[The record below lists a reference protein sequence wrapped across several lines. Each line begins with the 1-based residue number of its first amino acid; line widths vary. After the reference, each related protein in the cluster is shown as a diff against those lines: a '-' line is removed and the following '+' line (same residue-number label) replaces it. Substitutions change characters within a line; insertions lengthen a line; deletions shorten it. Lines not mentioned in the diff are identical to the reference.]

1 MEIMINA
8 LIGTKHTMTHVYLP
22 DGRWI
27 PVTRLTLGPCVVTQV
42 KIKETDG
49 YQAVQ
54 LGFGNKKRL
63 SAAMAGHLKPSG
75 VAGAVRWIREVGTEE
90 PAPAVGNK
98 VTVDNIFRI
107 GDRVSVTG
115 WTKGRGFSGVVKRWG
130 FAGGPKTHG
139 QSDRHR
145 APGSI
150 GQGTTPGRIYKGK
163 KMAGRS
169 GSSRKTIKN
178 LPVVKVDGKHHQLWV
193 HGAVPGYTNGPVI
206 VQVLK
211 RAPQSP
217 TGGEIES

>member
-1 MEIMINA
+1 
-8 LIGTKHTMTHVYLP
+8 MTHIYLP

-42 KIKETDG
+42 KAKETDG

-63 SAAMAGHLKPSG
+63 SDAMAGHLKKSG
-75 VAGAVRWIREVGTEE
+75 VAGAFRWIREVHTAEQ
-90 PAPAVGNK
+90 APAVGNK
-98 VTVDNIFRI
+98 VTVENVFRI

-150 GQGTTPGRIYKGK
+150 GQGTTPGRVHKGK
-163 KMAGRS
+163 KMAGRY

-178 LPVVKVDGKHHQLWV
+178 LPVVKVDRDHHQLWV
-193 HGAVPGYTNGPVI
+193 RGAVPGYTNSPVI
-206 VQVLK
+206 VQVLR

-217 TGGEIES
+217 IGGEIES